1 MSGTVASCSSG
12 PMLVKDNTVHP
23 SIPPMSPG
31 ERIVRSYRR
40 SRSGCYICRLRRKKC
55 DENRPRCSTCSKLDI
70 TCEYNE
76 PTWWRNLEQRHIHK
90 ERIKRRLR
98 VAKVMEKEKNLQAI
112 EFIDRT
118 LPSSKRRVNVNLPP
132 SRESSYESDAAY
144 MQTPPLPSMSSP
156 FGFDFNGI
164 SSWQGPTTSTLTSL
178 GPEQMPMQHPP
189 LSALPQ
195 QLPTTQNFHQ
205 MSQFA
210 PMLPPFQ
217 QTMQSVPQQLHQ
229 QIPLDITPHYPQ
241 TEVPQQILQQL
252 PLSQQPE
259 PLSQSTDQQYS
270 QQLHQTVVPDISQ
283 LLSPTFSEHFASQ
296 ASQYYTQPPV
306 AQQPQQSIHQASS
319 SYSAFP
325 IDPLLQGNTG
335 DSRASTDTT
344 FPSVALFQGN
354 IPASQTPAR
363 AKATHPQHA
372 EIPLSAYFRTTS
384 VNEAE
389 RPLLYHFVDN
399 VLPLIFPILD
409 VHPRSRARTREII
422 RALETNKSYY
432 HCCLSVSAI
441 HVKTVNA
448 SISLKADDKVIDD
461 IMRHRYAA
469 VSALHQALKSSN
481 HHDKVLDGTLAT
493 ILFHCAVGEPD
504 DYLPEIPWYEH
515 FSAAAD
521 LVNKLGLI
529 ETEPQVSL
537 PFNMSLT
544 TWIDVLGA
552 TMIGK
557 SPKFAHTYRSKHLNG
572 VSSGLRELMGCDDRV
587 MYLIS
592 EIACL
597 DSLKR
602 ERRLDEYSICHHVS
616 ALSGQLEYA
625 EGSSP
630 ENPISASGVVNPEKL
645 TKNVT
650 AVFRAAAR
658 VYLSTLVPGYERT
671 QQSTANLV
679 QAVADLLQFIPDG
692 PWGFDRSI
700 VWPLLI
706 AGVYSTPGSKFRDI
720 LAKRSELLGEGAEY
734 GSFGRM
740 YRVLKETWR
749 LSDDTTTQ
757 IHTEAN
763 YLLPSMNLKQ
773 GPDGS
778 SVPPPAIETIGRPI
792 KKQAVHWRDVMKRRN
807 WHYLL
812 L

>member
-1 MSGTVASCSSG
+1 MSGTVASSSRSG
-12 PMLVKDNTVHP
+12 PIWVNDNSIDPT
-23 SIPPMSPG
+23 IPPLSPG
-31 ERIVRSYRR
+31 QRIVRSYRR
-40 SRSGCYICRLRRKKC
+40 SRSGCYTCRLRRKKC
-55 DENRPRCSTCSKLDI
+55 DENRPRCSSCSKLDI

-76 PTWWRNLEQRHIHK
+76 PTWWRNVELRHVHMQ
-90 ERIKRRLR
+90 RIKRRIR
-98 VAKVMEKEKNLQAI
+98 VGKVMEKEKNLQD
-112 EFIDRT
+112 FIDRT
-118 LPSSKRRVNVNLPP
+118 LPSSKRRVNVNMPL
-132 SRESSYESDAAY
+132 SRESSYESDTPY
-144 MQTPPLPSMSSP
+144 MPTPSLPSMSSP
-156 FGFDFNGI
+156 YGFDFNDFP
-164 SSWQGPTTSTLTSL
+164 SWQDPTASSFTSVA
-178 GPEQMPMQHPP
+178 PEQMPTQLPP
-189 LSALPQ
+189 FSALPQ
-195 QLPTTQNFHQ
+195 PLHTAQTLQQ
-205 MSQFA
+205 MSQYSS
-210 PMLPPFQ
+210 LPPPVQ
-217 QTMQSVPQQLHQ
+217 HTMQAVPQHMHPQV
-229 QIPLDITPHYPQ
+229 PLEITPHY
-241 TEVPQQILQQL
+241 
-252 PLSQQPE
+252 SQAQV
-259 PLSQSTDQQYS
+259 S
-270 QQLHQTVVPDISQ
+270 QQLLQQSSLPQPSGSFSQTIGAQYPHQLHQDVVPDISQ
-283 LLSPTFSEHFASQ
+283 LVSPPFTQQFGSQALQNFAS
-296 ASQYYTQPPV
+296 
-306 AQQPQQSIHQASS
+306 
-319 SYSAFP
+319 
-325 IDPLLQGNTG
+325 
-335 DSRASTDTT
+335 
-344 FPSVALFQGN
+344 
-354 IPASQTPAR
+354 
-363 AKATHPQHA
+363 PQHDQ
-372 EIPLSAYFRTTS
+372 PLSAYFQSTS
-384 VNEAE
+384 VDEAE

-399 VLPLIFPILD
+399 VLPLIFPILEI
-409 VHPRSRARTREII
+409 HPRSRSRSREII

-448 SISLKADDKVIDD
+448 GASLTADNKVVDD
-461 IMRHRYAA
+461 IMRHRYAS
-469 VSALHQALKSSN
+469 VSALHQALKTN
-481 HHDKVLDGTLAT
+481 NNHDKVLDGTLAT

-529 ETEPQVSL
+529 EAKPEVPL

-544 TWIDVLGA
+544 TWIDILGA
-552 TMIGK
+552 TMIGQ

-572 VSSGLRELMGCDDRV
+572 VSTGLRELMGCDDRV

-597 DSLKR
+597 DTLKR

-630 ENPISASGVVNPEKL
+630 EDPCSPSGLVIPEKL

-706 AGVYSTPGSKFRDI
+706 TGVYSTPGSQFRDK
-720 LAKRSELLGEGAEY
+720 LATRSELLGEGAEY

-740 YRVLKETWR
+740 YRVLKEVWR
-749 LSDDTTTQ
+749 LSDDITPQ
-757 IHTEAN
+757 IYTEAN

-773 GPDGS
+773 GPNGAY
-778 SVPPPAIETIGRPI
+778 VPPPAIKTIGRPI
-792 KKQAVHWRDVMKRRN
+792 KKQKVHWRDVMKRRD